1 MKTML
6 QSKKRLLKTYTDQ
19 GSLKDS
25 DTDEAHFFK
34 IVTSF
39 VTLLLKWHYVYVFT
53 LHLEKAPLF

>member
-1 MKTML
+1 M
-6 QSKKRLLKTYTDQ
+6 YTDQ

-53 LHLEKAPLF
+53 LYLEKAPLF